1 MSALSDLVH
10 IKDSERTALQNAVI
24 AYDHRSQEAAA
35 ELAALNARVK
45 TAEENWHKNEARV
58 AKLKL
63 AIINALNPGEP
74 KALEIL
80 EAALK
85 GAE

>member
-24 AYDHRSQEAAA
+24 AYDHRPQEAAA
-35 ELAALNARVK
+35 ELAALNARV
-45 TAEENWHKNEARV
+45 EELEKAARAVLGWHDEDLSDGVQRAYVIRE
-58 AKLKL
+58 LR
-63 AIINALNPGEP
+63 
-74 KALEIL
+74 KAL
-80 EAALK
+80 A